1 MNNIPDPYPQPPYHN
16 PMDDEG
22 IDFKRYLSLFISN
35 WYWFFMSLFIA
46 LSLAYGINRWSEEIY
61 TVTSTLLIKDNSLSG
76 PSEELSYIFPGSNA
90 YRSQQ
95 NLQNEI
101 GILKSFGL
109 NKRVMDSLPDFHV
122 VYVKVGKRGIAE
134 SRLYMNSPFVVRY
147 RSLQDQTFGSRV
159 SVRII
164 SDEKYVLGI
173 NGNKKL
179 EREMNFGEQFTD
191 GGFNF
196 RIEKRHPF
204 NKVFSTTSS
213 NKYYFYFISPSSL
226 ASRYR
231 SGLSVAPVATDASLV
246 TLSTTGPV
254 AVQEADYLNTLMDIY
269 IKQGLELKNKAS
281 ELTINFIDSQL
292 GIISDSLVRAERN
305 MENFRLGN
313 RLIDISQEGASIQA
327 KLERID
333 NEKATLL
340 LQKRYYEYLRNYIE
354 SRNETGDIIA
364 PSVVMRESDNLL
376 IQLVNELSQLQKQ
389 KNQMAMSLNESQMP
403 VRFLD
408 ESIVS
413 LKKALSENIAN
424 GLQNIEEESR
434 EVESRLREVE
444 RSFNRLPSTERKLIN
459 IQRKFDIN
467 NTVYTYLLEKKAEAG
482 IALAANVADNR
493 VIDNAGP
500 FSTSLVKPKKKRNY
514 NLALLFGL
522 LVPVAGML
530 ILDALNNKVIDR
542 KDIEKRT
549 SSPIIG
555 YISHNS
561 LKNEMPVVENPGSTL
576 SESFRSV
583 RTNLK
588 YFLKDK
594 HCPVISVSSTISSEG
609 KTFVAIN
616 LAAIMALSGRKV
628 LLIGLDLRKPRIH
641 KILDVENKV
650 GLSNYLID
658 ELEMGNVIIKT
669 EIENLWYAAS
679 GPTPP
684 NPAELIESEAMKKFI
699 EHARKEYDYII
710 IDTPPVA
717 IVTDALL
724 VSQFT
729 DLYLFVVRQRYTS
742 RNTVDLIEELRES
755 GNIKSIGIVI
765 NDISMSGY
773 YGYGL
778 RYGYALGYGY
788 NYGYNYYSQYG
799 KYGYSDEA
807 KGYYTED

>member
-1 MNNIPDPYPQPPYHN
+1 MNNIPVPYPQPPYHN

>member
-594 HCPVISVSSTISSEG
+594 HCPVISISSTISSEG

>member
-16 PMDDEG
+16 PPDDEG

-46 LSLAYGINRWSEEIY
+46 LSLAYGINRWSEEVY

-76 PSEELSYIFPGSNA
+76 PSEELSYIFPGSGA

-95 NLQNEI
+95 NLNNEM

-134 SRLYMNSPFVVRY
+134 SRLYMNSPFVIRY
-147 RSLQDQTFGSRV
+147 SSLQDQTPGIRV

-444 RSFNRLPSTERKLIN
+444 RSFNRLPSTERKMIN

-482 IALAANVADNR
+482 ISLAANIADNR
-493 VIDNAGP
+493 VIDNAGS
-500 FSTSLVKPKKKRNY
+500 FSTTMVRPKKKRNY
-514 NLALLFGL
+514 NLALLFGF

-530 ILDALNNKVIDR
+530 ILDALNNKVIDKR
-542 KDIEKRT
+542 DIEKRT

-588 YFLKDK
+588 YFLKEK
-594 HCPVISVSSTISSEG
+594 QCPVISVSSTVSSEG
-609 KTFVAIN
+609 KTFVATN
-616 LAAIMALSGRKV
+616 LAAIMAMSGKKV

-641 KILDVENKV
+641 KILEVENKA

-658 ELEMGNVIIKT
+658 ELNIDSVIIKT
-669 EIENLWYAAS
+669 EVDNLWYAAS
-679 GPTPP
+679 GPNPP
-684 NPAELIESEAMKKFI
+684 NPAELIESEAMRRFI
-699 EHARKEYDYII
+699 DNARKEYDYII

-724 VSQFT
+724 VSHFT

-742 RNTVDLIEELRES
+742 RNTVDLIEELRKS
-755 GNIKSIGIVI
+755 GNIKNIGIVI
-765 NDISMSGY
+765 NDISLSGY

-778 RYGYALGYGY
+778 RYGYSMGYGY

-799 KYGYSDEA
+799 KYGYSDAA
-807 KGYYTED
+807 KGYYKED